1 MVVGALVRCYVSV
14 GCDMSDGVKALLI
27 ITSVILCAVAMYFIV
42 SWLMDI
48 ILWALVGLFV
58 IGSALGIVKG

>member
-1 MVVGALVRCYVSV
+1 MVVGAYVRCYVNV

-27 ITSVILCAVAMYFIV
+27 ITGVILCAIAMYFIV

>member
-1 MVVGALVRCYVSV
+1 
-14 GCDMSDGVKALLI
+14 MSDGVKALLI
-27 ITSVILCAVAMYFIV
+27 IIGIILCAVAMYFIV
-42 SWLMDI
+42 SWLMDV